1 MSPRRTIREKQS
13 ENKELRQLLLK
24 LYEVKHIR
32 LLWQGELSSD
42 LRNALFRTA
51 GTDSFIAKRR
61 YEREVVNLL
70 REEDDEGLSF
80 LRALIDDEGH
90 YLQQE
95 EEILSQYR
103 SRLQQPAEFTD
114 FIANYPQVSV
124 QQFRQFLRRY
134 AQNNDRKAKQ
144 KLDSVLISLLFPT
157 AWV

>member
-1 MSPRRTIREKQS
+1 MNSSAGRKEKQGY
-13 ENKELRQLLLK
+13 ENE
-24 LYEVKHIR
+24 
-32 LLWQGELSSD
+32 WQQEEP
-42 LRNALFRTA
+42 RT
-51 GTDSFIAKRR
+51 
-61 YEREVVNLL
+61 